1 MGRGR
6 KCACGMV
13 NSPGGEE
20 SILPLL
26 LLLLLLAL
34 PFKAIVTGTPPG
46 FENSACILFGWSELL
61 DRKRVT
67 LFFGLST
74 VDFDLG
80 RPTFGREPDSATAL
94 SNVLFTA
101 GSTPS

>member
-1 MGRGR
+1 M
-6 KCACGMV
+6 

-20 SILPLL
+20 SILLQML

-34 PFKAIVTGTPPG
+34 LFKAIVTGIPPE
-46 FENSACILFGWSELL
+46 FIVSSCDLFGWSELL
-61 DRKRVT
+61 DRKRET

-80 RPTFGREPDSATAL
+80 RPTFGSDPVSATAL
-94 SNVLFTA
+94 SNVFFIA